1 MKKVNV
7 FYKARAGLFGLDFFS
22 FDLASKQIHEHRIKP
37 FGVYYYRYV
46 HSMRSPLPIKDYV
59 TPEEYERLWINEAM
73 AEARKVQVD
82 GGSHSDVPD
91 IAVSYFK
98 SEGIY
103 GGATAKE
110 VIESNLGTKEQAWKN
125 SMETMLSKRSSS
137 KEFELIQSKLKMD
150 IPDLVDHLYS
160 MYSDETPSVAL
171 SEYFSLVTRIR
182 ESKIKDGAIITAELP
197 AYLSSSL
204 GYTSIDI
211 IAHSSVSY
219 RDRTIKISYLDT
231 SKEAFKVL
239 EAWKVLAK
247 QDLPISVYA
256 GEGIITGINNVTLIE
271 STVELEEVYPVAVSS
286 NTVEL
291 HYKEKGK

>member
-7 FYKARAGLFGLDFFS
+7 FYKARAGLFGLDFFC
-22 FDLASKQIHEHRIKP
+22 FGLASKQIQEHRIKP

-73 AEARKVQVD
+73 VEARKVQVD

-91 IAVSYFK
+91 IALSYFK
-98 SEGIY
+98 SEGVY

-160 MYSDETPSVAL
+160 KYSEETPSFAL
-171 SEYFSLVTRIR
+171 TEYFSLVSCIR
-182 ESKIKDGAIITAELP
+182 ESKIKDGAVITTKMP
-197 AYLSSSL
+197 AYLVESL
-204 GYTSIDI
+204 GYTSLDI
-211 IAHSSVSY
+211 ISHSQVSY
-219 RDRTIKISYLDT
+219 KNNTIKISYEDK
-231 SKEAFKVL
+231 SKEVFKAL
-239 EAWKVLAK
+239 EAWKVLAQ

-256 GEGIITGINNVTLIE
+256 VEGIITGINNVTLIE
-271 STVELEEVYPVAVSS
+271 STVELEEVYPVALSS

>member
-271 STVELEEVYPVAVSS
+271 STVELEEVYTVAVSS